1 MKVNNLL
8 TTMTNNKLVSDYL
21 LAQTEQEVETTM
33 NEMKEAMKIATPEEK
48 ILLSEVVSAK
58 NKMVIAELKRAISEA
73 DNLIATPEFT
83 IDLNEWIT
91 MKEYT
96 KRFQLSSTN
105 VVSNWI
111 KRGLVPPSNIRTLP
125 MLNNLKLIKAV
136 KYL

>member
-1 MKVNNLL
+1 
-8 TTMTNNKLVSDYL
+8 MTNSKLVSDYL
-21 LAQTEQEVETTM
+21 LAQTEQEVEITM

-48 ILLSEVVSAK
+48 ILLREVVSAK
-58 NKMVIAELKRAISEA
+58 NKMVIAELKKAIAEA

-111 KRGLVPPSNIRTLP
+111 KRGLVPPSNIRVLP

>member
-1 MKVNNLL
+1 
-8 TTMTNNKLVSDYL
+8 MTNSKLISNYL

-33 NEMKEAMKIATPEEK
+33 NEMREAMKIATPEEK
-48 ILLSEVVSAK
+48 KMLSEIVSAK
-58 NKMVIAELKRAISEA
+58 NKMVMTELEKAIAEA

-96 KRFQLSSTN
+96 KRFQLASTN
-105 VVSNWI
+105 VISNWI
-111 KRGLVPPSNIRTLP
+111 KRGVVPPANIRVLP

>member
-1 MKVNNLL
+1 MQTIINNLL
-8 TTMTNNKLVSDYL
+8 
-21 LAQTEQEVETTM
+21 LAETDIEI
-33 NEMKEAMKIATPEEK
+33 NLAMKAIREEMDKANPEQK
-48 ILLSEVVSAK
+48 VMFRSIISAK
-58 NKMVIAELKRAISEA
+58 VKMMSKQAEKLIIEAENFIS
-73 DNLIATPEFT
+73 TPEFV

-91 MKEYT
+91 IKEYAN
-96 KRFQLSSTN
+96 RFQLSSTN

>member
-1 MKVNNLL
+1 M
-8 TTMTNNKLVSDYL
+8 MI
-21 LAQTEQEVETTM
+21 
-33 NEMKEAMKIATPEEK
+33 NEIDEAIKECDM
-48 ILLSEVVSAK
+48 LLS
-58 NKMVIAELKRAISEA
+58 
-73 DNLIATPEFT
+73 TPEFV

-111 KRGLVPPSNIRTLP
+111 KRGLVPPSNIRILP

>member
-1 MKVNNLL
+1 MKNDNII
-8 TTMTNNKLVSDYL
+8 TNFL
-21 LAQTEQEVETTM
+21 LAKTEEEIEISTKAIMQELQTANVEQ
-33 NEMKEAMKIATPEEK
+33 EK
-48 ILLSEVVSAK
+48 ILRSVISAK
-58 NKMVIAELKRAISEA
+58 TNMMINEANKAIEESR
-73 DNLIATPEFT
+73 NLISTPEFL

-111 KRGLVPPSNIRTLP
+111 KRGLVPPSNIRVLP

-136 KYL
+136 KYLDK

>member
-1 MKVNNLL
+1 MQTIINNLL
-8 TTMTNNKLVSDYL
+8 
-21 LAQTEQEVETTM
+21 LAETDKEIDAAMKAIREEMDKANPEQKVM
-33 NEMKEAMKIATPEEK
+33 LRSIISAKIKMMSKEADRLITESQSLISTPDF
-48 ILLSEVVSAK
+48 V
-58 NKMVIAELKRAISEA
+58 
-73 DNLIATPEFT
+73 

-96 KRFQLSSTN
+96 KRFHLSSTN

-111 KRGLVPPSNIRTLP
+111 KRGLVPPSNIRVLP

>member
-1 MKVNNLL
+1 MKNENIVTNL
-8 TTMTNNKLVSDYL
+8 M
-21 LAQTEQEVETTM
+21 LAKTEQEIESSM
-33 NEMKEAMKIATPEEK
+33 NAINDAIKVAAPEEK
-48 ILLSEVVSAK
+48 KVLNNVLLAKTRMMINEIDEALKECDTLLS
-58 NKMVIAELKRAISEA
+58 
-73 DNLIATPEFT
+73 TPEFV

>member
-1 MKVNNLL
+1 MQIIINNLL
-8 TTMTNNKLVSDYL
+8 
-21 LAQTEQEVETTM
+21 LAETDKEIEAAMKAIREEMDRANPEQKVM
-33 NEMKEAMKIATPEEK
+33 LRSIISAKVKMMSKEADRLIKECDT
-48 ILLSEVVSAK
+48 LLS
-58 NKMVIAELKRAISEA
+58 
-73 DNLIATPEFT
+73 TPEFT

-96 KRFQLSSTN
+96 KRFHLSSTN

-111 KRGLVPPSNIRTLP
+111 KRGVVPPANIRILP

>member
-1 MKVNNLL
+1 MMKEFII
-8 TTMTNNKLVSDYL
+8 DFL
-21 LAQTEQEVETTM
+21 LAETEQEAEITM
-33 NEMKEAMKIATPEEK
+33 NEMKVLLDFSGPEIK
-48 ILLSEVVSAK
+48 EVLNAIISAK
-58 NKMVIAELKRAISEA
+58 LKLMSKEVNRAIAEA
-73 DNLIATPEFT
+73 DNFITSLEFT

-96 KRFQLSSTN
+96 KRFHLSSTN

-111 KRGLVPPSNIRTLP
+111 KRGLVPPSNIRVLP

>member
-1 MKVNNLL
+1 MQTIIDNLL
-8 TTMTNNKLVSDYL
+8 
-21 LAQTEQEVETTM
+21 LAETD
-33 NEMKEAMKIATPEEK
+33 KEIEAAMKSIREEMDKANPEQRAMLRS
-48 ILLSEVVSAK
+48 IISAK
-58 NKMVIAELKRAISEA
+58 IKMMSKQADKLIVESQTLIS
-73 DNLIATPEFT
+73 TPEFV

-111 KRGLVPPSNIRTLP
+111 KRGLVPPSNIRVLP

>member
-1 MKVNNLL
+1 MQTIIDNLL
-8 TTMTNNKLVSDYL
+8 
-21 LAQTEQEVETTM
+21 LAETD
-33 NEMKEAMKIATPEEK
+33 KEIEAAMKSIREEMDKANPEQRVMLRS
-48 ILLSEVVSAK
+48 IISAK
-58 NKMVIAELKRAISEA
+58 IKMMSKQADKLIVESQTLIS
-73 DNLIATPEFT
+73 TPEFV

-111 KRGLVPPSNIRTLP
+111 KRGLVPPSNIRVLP

>member
-1 MKVNNLL
+1 MKNENIVTNL
-8 TTMTNNKLVSDYL
+8 M
-21 LAQTEQEVETTM
+21 LAKTEQEIERSM
-33 NEMKEAMKIATPEEK
+33 NAINDAIKVAAPEEK
-48 ILLSEVVSAK
+48 KVLNNVLLAKTRMMINEIDEVLKKCDTLLS
-58 NKMVIAELKRAISEA
+58 
-73 DNLIATPEFT
+73 TPEFV

-111 KRGLVPPSNIRTLP
+111 KRGLVPPANIRVLP

>member
-1 MKVNNLL
+1 MQIIINNLL
-8 TTMTNNKLVSDYL
+8 
-21 LAQTEQEVETTM
+21 LADTDQEIEI
-33 NEMKEAMKIATPEEK
+33 AMKAMREEMDKANPEQK
-48 ILLSEVVSAK
+48 VILKSIISAK
-58 NKMVIAELKRAISEA
+58 IKMMSKDAERLIAEANNI
-73 DNLIATPEFT
+73 ITTPEFT

-96 KRFQLSSTN
+96 KRFQLASTN

-111 KRGLVPPSNIRTLP
+111 KRGVVPPANIKTLP

>member
-1 MKVNNLL
+1 
-8 TTMTNNKLVSDYL
+8 MTNSKLISNYL

-33 NEMKEAMKIATPEEK
+33 NEMREAMKIATPEEK
-48 ILLSEVVSAK
+48 KMLSEIVSAK
-58 NKMVIAELKRAISEA
+58 NKMVMTELEKAIAEA

-96 KRFQLSSTN
+96 KRFQLASTN
-105 VVSNWI
+105 VISNWI
-111 KRGLVPPSNIRTLP
+111 KRGVVPPANIRILP

>member
-1 MKVNNLL
+1 MMK
-8 TTMTNNKLVSDYL
+8 KFIIDFL
-21 LAQTEQEVETTM
+21 LAETEEETEITM
-33 NEMKEAMKIATPEEK
+33 NEMKVLLDSSSPEIKI
-48 ILLSEVVSAK
+48 ILHAIISAK
-58 NKMVIAELKRAISEA
+58 VKLMTKEINRAIAEA

-96 KRFQLSSTN
+96 KRFHLSSTN

>member
-1 MKVNNLL
+1 MKNENIVTNL
-8 TTMTNNKLVSDYL
+8 MVAK
-21 LAQTEQEVETTM
+21 TEQEIEISVNAINQAIKT
-33 NEMKEAMKIATPEEK
+33 ATPEEK
-48 ILLSEVVSAK
+48 KVLNSVLLAKTRMMINEIDEAIKECDTLLS
-58 NKMVIAELKRAISEA
+58 
-73 DNLIATPEFT
+73 TPEFT

-96 KRFQLSSTN
+96 KRFKLASTN

-111 KRGLVPPSNIRTLP
+111 KRGVVPPANIRVLP

>member
-1 MKVNNLL
+1 MQTIINNLL
-8 TTMTNNKLVSDYL
+8 
-21 LAQTEQEVETTM
+21 LAETD
-33 NEMKEAMKIATPEEK
+33 KEIDAAMKTIREEMSKANPEEK
-48 ILLSEVVSAK
+48 VMLKSIISAK
-58 NKMVIAELKRAISEA
+58 VIMMSKEADRLIAEAQ
-73 DNLIATPEFT
+73 NLISTPEFT

-111 KRGLVPPSNIRTLP
+111 KRGVVPPSNIRILP

>member
-1 MKVNNLL
+1 
-8 TTMTNNKLVSDYL
+8 MTNNKLVSDYL
-21 LAQTEQEVETTM
+21 LAQTEQEVEITM

-48 ILLSEVVSAK
+48 IILSEVVSAK
-58 NKMVIAELKRAISEA
+58 NKMVIAELKKAIAEA

-96 KRFQLSSTN
+96 KRFHLSSTN

-111 KRGLVPPSNIRTLP
+111 KRGLVPPSNIRVLP

>member
-1 MKVNNLL
+1 MIEEA
-8 TTMTNNKLVSDYL
+8 NK
-21 LAQTEQEVETTM
+21 A
-33 NEMKEAMKIATPEEK
+33 IEE
-48 ILLSEVVSAK
+48 S
-58 NKMVIAELKRAISEA
+58 R
-73 DNLIATPEFT
+73 NLIATPEFT

-111 KRGLVPPSNIRTLP
+111 KRGVVPPSNIRVLP

>member
-1 MKVNNLL
+1 MKNENIVTNL
-8 TTMTNNKLVSDYL
+8 MVAK
-21 LAQTEQEVETTM
+21 TEQEIEISVNAINQAIKT
-33 NEMKEAMKIATPEEK
+33 ATPEEK
-48 ILLSEVVSAK
+48 KVLNSVLLAKTRMMINEIDEAIKECDTLLS
-58 NKMVIAELKRAISEA
+58 
-73 DNLIATPEFT
+73 TPEFM

-96 KRFQLSSTN
+96 KRFKLASTN

-111 KRGLVPPSNIRTLP
+111 KRGVVPPANIRVLP

>member
-1 MKVNNLL
+1 MKNENIVTNL
-8 TTMTNNKLVSDYL
+8 M
-21 LAQTEQEVETTM
+21 LAKTEQEIESSM
-33 NEMKEAMKIATPEEK
+33 NAINDAIKVAAPEEK
-48 ILLSEVVSAK
+48 KVLNNVLLAKTRMMINEIDETLKECDTLLS
-58 NKMVIAELKRAISEA
+58 
-73 DNLIATPEFT
+73 TPEFV

-96 KRFQLSSTN
+96 KRFHLSSTN

-111 KRGLVPPSNIRTLP
+111 KRGLVPASNIRVLP

>member
-1 MKVNNLL
+1 MQTIINNLL
-8 TTMTNNKLVSDYL
+8 
-21 LAQTEQEVETTM
+21 LAETD
-33 NEMKEAMKIATPEEK
+33 KEIEAAMKAIREEMDKANPEQK
-48 ILLSEVVSAK
+48 VMYRSIISAK
-58 NKMVIAELKRAISEA
+58 IKMMSKQAEKLIAEA
-73 DNLIATPEFT
+73 DNLITTPEFT

-96 KRFQLSSTN
+96 RRFQLSSTN

>member
-8 TTMTNNKLVSDYL
+8 KTMTNNKLVSDYL
-21 LAQTEQEVETTM
+21 LAQTEQEVEITM

-58 NKMVIAELKRAISEA
+58 NKMVIAELKRAIAEA

-111 KRGLVPPSNIRTLP
+111 KRGLVPPSNIRILP

>member
-1 MKVNNLL
+1 MSKEVN
-8 TTMTNNKLVSDYL
+8 
-21 LAQTEQEVETTM
+21 
-33 NEMKEAMKIATPEEK
+33 
-48 ILLSEVVSAK
+48 
-58 NKMVIAELKRAISEA
+58 RAIAEA
-73 DNLIATPEFT
+73 DNFITTLEFT

-111 KRGLVPPSNIRTLP
+111 KRGLVPHSNIRTLP

>member
-1 MKVNNLL
+1 MQTIINNLL
-8 TTMTNNKLVSDYL
+8 
-21 LAQTEQEVETTM
+21 LAETDKEIDSAMKAIREEMDKANPEQKVM
-33 NEMKEAMKIATPEEK
+33 LRSIISAKVKMMSKEADR
-48 ILLSEVVSAK
+48 L
-58 NKMVIAELKRAISEA
+58 IAESQSLIS
-73 DNLIATPEFT
+73 TPEFV

-111 KRGLVPPSNIRTLP
+111 KRGLVPPSNIRVLP

>member
-1 MKVNNLL
+1 MQIIINNLL
-8 TTMTNNKLVSDYL
+8 
-21 LAQTEQEVETTM
+21 LAETDKEIDVAMKAIREEMDKANSEQKVM
-33 NEMKEAMKIATPEEK
+33 LRSIISAKVKMMSKEADRLIAESQS
-48 ILLSEVVSAK
+48 LLS
-58 NKMVIAELKRAISEA
+58 
-73 DNLIATPEFT
+73 TPEFV

-111 KRGLVPPSNIRTLP
+111 KRGLVPPSNIRVLP

>member
-1 MKVNNLL
+1 MQKIINNLL
-8 TTMTNNKLVSDYL
+8 
-21 LAQTEQEVETTM
+21 LAETDKEIEAAMKAIREEMDKANPEQKVLFRSIISAKVKM
-33 NEMKEAMKIATPEEK
+33 MSKEADK
-48 ILLSEVVSAK
+48 L
-58 NKMVIAELKRAISEA
+58 IAESQSLIS
-73 DNLIATPEFT
+73 TPEFV

>member
-8 TTMTNNKLVSDYL
+8 ITMTNNKLVSDYL
-21 LAQTEQEVETTM
+21 LAQTEQEVEITM

-48 ILLSEVVSAK
+48 IILSEVVSAK
-58 NKMVIAELKRAISEA
+58 NKMVIAELKKAIAEA

-96 KRFQLSSTN
+96 KRFHLSSTN

-111 KRGLVPPSNIRTLP
+111 KRGLVPPSNIRVLP

>member
-1 MKVNNLL
+1 
-8 TTMTNNKLVSDYL
+8 MTNNKLVSDYL

-33 NEMKEAMKIATPEEK
+33 NEMKEAMRIATPEEK

-58 NKMVIAELKRAISEA
+58 NKMVIAELEKAIAEA

-111 KRGLVPPSNIRTLP
+111 KRGVVPPSNIRTLP

>member
-1 MKVNNLL
+1 MAD
-8 TTMTNNKLVSDYL
+8 TD
-21 LAQTEQEVETTM
+21 QEIEI
-33 NEMKEAMKIATPEEK
+33 AMKAMREEMDKANPEQK
-48 ILLSEVVSAK
+48 VILKSIISAK
-58 NKMVIAELKRAISEA
+58 IKMMSKDAERLIAEANNI
-73 DNLIATPEFT
+73 ITTPEFT

-96 KRFQLSSTN
+96 KRFQLASTN

-111 KRGLVPPSNIRTLP
+111 KRGVVPPANIKTLP

>member
-1 MKVNNLL
+1 
-8 TTMTNNKLVSDYL
+8 MTNNRLVSNYL

-33 NEMKEAMKIATPEEK
+33 NEMKEAMKMATPEEK

-58 NKMVIAELKRAISEA
+58 NKMMIAELQKAIIEA

-91 MKEYT
+91 IKEYA

>member
-1 MKVNNLL
+1 MQTIINDL
-8 TTMTNNKLVSDYL
+8 L
-21 LAQTEQEVETTM
+21 LAETDKEIESAMTAIREEMDKANPEQK
-33 NEMKEAMKIATPEEK
+33 EMFKSI
-48 ILLSEVVSAK
+48 ISAK
-58 NKMVIAELKRAISEA
+58 IKMMSKDA
-73 DNLIATPEFT
+73 DRLITESQSLIATPEFT

>member
-1 MKVNNLL
+1 
-8 TTMTNNKLVSDYL
+8 MTNNKLVSDYL

-33 NEMKEAMKIATPEEK
+33 NEMKEVMKIATPEEK
-48 ILLSEVVSAK
+48 ILLREVVSAK
-58 NKMVIAELKRAISEA
+58 NKMVMAELEKAIAEA

-83 IDLNEWIT
+83 IDLNQWIT
-91 MKEYT
+91 IKEYT

>member
-1 MKVNNLL
+1 
-8 TTMTNNKLVSDYL
+8 MTNNKLVSDYL
-21 LAQTEQEVETTM
+21 LAQTEQEVEITM

-58 NKMVIAELKRAISEA
+58 NKMVIAELKRAIAEA

-111 KRGLVPPSNIRTLP
+111 KRGLVPPSNIRILP
-125 MLNNLKLIKAV
+125 MLNNLKLIKAI

>member
-1 MKVNNLL
+1 MQTIINNLL
-8 TTMTNNKLVSDYL
+8 LAETDQEIESAMTAIREEMDRANP
-21 LAQTEQEVETTM
+21 EQK
-33 NEMKEAMKIATPEEK
+33 EMFKSI
-48 ILLSEVVSAK
+48 ISAK
-58 NKMVIAELKRAISEA
+58 IKMMSKQADKLIAESQSLIS
-73 DNLIATPEFT
+73 TPEFV

-111 KRGLVPPSNIRTLP
+111 KRGLVPPSNIRVLP

>member
-1 MKVNNLL
+1 MQTIINNLL
-8 TTMTNNKLVSDYL
+8 
-21 LAQTEQEVETTM
+21 LAETDKEIDAAMKAIREEMDKANPEQKVM
-33 NEMKEAMKIATPEEK
+33 LRSIISAKIKMMSKEADRLITESQSLISTPDF
-48 ILLSEVVSAK
+48 V
-58 NKMVIAELKRAISEA
+58 
-73 DNLIATPEFT
+73 

-96 KRFQLSSTN
+96 KRFHLSSTN